1 MKNKL
6 NQQRVNTYAKIMG
19 LDFMEEFITLFLYI
33 HTCDEF
39 EAVRE
44 HTYPSCPLCNAK
56 ADSDGYII
64 HGQGVVN

>member
-1 MKNKL
+1 
-6 NQQRVNTYAKIMG
+6 MG